1 MKIPYTI
8 HIDGNIQVNDLEYH
22 TQGPYAG
29 YITAYTTICGKHIL
43 ETGGRPI
50 PRLEHHHLDMTLARI
65 NYSHL
70 HPILR
75 RYWQD
80 IEQRFIGICE
90 MCKIGPAP
98 IVKEGSKK

>member
-29 YITAYTTICGKHIL
+29 YITAYTTICGKHIR
-43 ETGGRPI
+43 ETVFRVHDS
-50 PRLEHHHLDMTLARI
+50 RATSDMTLARI

>member
-22 TQGPYAG
+22 TQSPYAG
-29 YITAYTTICGKHIL
+29 YITAYTRICGKHIR
-43 ETGGRPI
+43 ETLFRVHDLGATS
-50 PRLEHHHLDMTLARI
+50 DMELVHI
-65 NYSHL
+65 DYSRL

-75 RYWQD
+75 RYWQE

-90 MCKIGPAP
+90 ICEIGPAP
-98 IVKEGSKK
+98 IVKEESKN